1 MPTCWPVVRSAGR
14 PAEEDAITD
23 ASGSTLPPD
32 LARRLQRIVAE
43 RQIADRVPG
52 LVAGLVR
59 DGGLIWQAAV
69 GAADAVLPDQPPTA
83 ETQFAIGSITKTFT
97 ATLVMALRDEGKLDL
112 DDSLGKFVPETR
124 HPQLTV
130 RRLLAHA
137 SGLQREPIGDI
148 WDTLVHPDTTSLLA
162 GLEEA
167 EQVLPPRSH
176 WHYSNLAYAVLG
188 EVVAR
193 IDGRAWAESLQA
205 RILEPLGMGRTTPMP
220 EGERAVG
227 YYTEPFTDQVTP
239 QPVVDLRAT
248 APAGTLWS
256 TVGDLTRW
264 ASFLAEGHDAVLS
277 RDTVEEMAEVQ
288 MMVDRLRWTMA
299 WGLGLELVRH
309 GDRILVGHDGGMP
322 GFVTAVLVHPP
333 TRTGAVVLSNT
344 TSDFDPGETA
354 ATLLG
359 HMLDDDPAPE
369 PAWRPDADVPDDL
382 LEFTGRWWSEGAA
395 FDFSVRR
402 GRLEAR
408 SPGLPRTVPP
418 AVFERID
425 DATFRTVSGR
435 ERGELLRVTRDDD
448 GVIRLLHWA
457 TYRVTREPESFVPRD

>member
-1 MPTCWPVVRSAGR
+1 MPTCWPAVPSAGR
-14 PAEEDAITD
+14 PAEEDVIAD
-23 ASGSTLPPD
+23 ESGSTLPPD
-32 LARRLQRIVAE
+32 LTRRLQRIVGE

-52 LVAGLVR
+52 VIAGLVR
-59 DGGLIWQAAV
+59 DGELVWQAAF
-69 GAADAVLPDQPPTA
+69 GAADTVMPDQPPTA
-83 ETQFAIGSITKTFT
+83 DTQFAIGSITKTFT
-97 ATLVMALRDEGKLDL
+97 ATLVMALRDAGALDL
-112 DDSLGKFVPETR
+112 DDSLAKFVPETR
-124 HPQLTV
+124 HQQLTV

-137 SGLQREPIGDI
+137 SGLQREPVGDV
-148 WDTLVHPDTTSLLA
+148 WATLIHPDATSLLA

-176 WHYSNLAYAVLG
+176 WHYSNLAYSVLG

-193 IDGRAWAESLQA
+193 VDGRSWGESLQA
-205 RILEPLGMGRTTPMP
+205 RILEPLGMRRTTAMP

-248 APAGTLWS
+248 SPAGTLWS
-256 TVGDLTRW
+256 TLGDLARW
-264 ASFLAEGHDAVLS
+264 AGFLAEGDDAVLS
-277 RDTVEEMAEVQ
+277 RDTLEEMAQVQ
-288 MMVDRLRWTMA
+288 MMVDPLRWTMA
-299 WGLGLELVRH
+299 WGLGLELVRQ
-309 GDRILVGHDGGMP
+309 GDRILIGHDGGMP
-322 GFVTAVLVHPP
+322 GFVTAVLVHPA

-354 ATLLG
+354 ATLLTG
-359 HMLDDDPAPE
+359 LLDDDPAPE
-369 PAWRPDADVPDDL
+369 PAWRPDSDVPDDL
-382 LEFTGRWWSEGAA
+382 LEFVGRWWSEGAA

-408 SPGLPRTVPP
+408 SPGVPRTSPP

-448 GVIRLLHWA
+448 GVVRLLHWA
-457 TYRVTREPESFVPRD
+457 TYRVSREPESFIPHD